1 MNPESVLYPNTQAA
15 TQFGFVDIPV
25 GLDEVS
31 FAQHKSEMQFMP
43 LANNVQKPGNLA
55 IVERNGNAIELA
67 QTSNKIMPT
76 APNTQQPGNFAIVE
90 RNVDS
95 NPIDL
100 VQTESEFMPLAANVQ
115 KPNAFAIVERNANAI
130 ELAQIMPT
138 APNTQQPGNFAIVER
153 NVDSNPID
161 LVQLPPVDSS
171 VVQKT
176 APGDFSIEDHEAVD
190 STLIQTRLTQ
200 KSANGLN

>member
-1 MNPESVLYPNTQAA
+1 VNPESVLYPNTQAA

-43 LANNVQKPGNLA
+43 LAKNVQKPGNLA
-55 IVERNGNAIELA
+55 IVERNG
-67 QTSNKIMPT
+67 
-76 APNTQQPGNFAIVE
+76 
-90 RNVDS
+90 
-95 NPIDL
+95 
-100 VQTESEFMPLAANVQ
+100 
-115 KPNAFAIVERNANAI
+115 NAI

>member
-1 MNPESVLYPNTQAA
+1 
-15 TQFGFVDIPV
+15 
-25 GLDEVS
+25 
-31 FAQHKSEMQFMP
+31 MP

-100 VQTESEFMPLAANVQ
+100 VQTDAEFMPLASNVQ
-115 KPNAFAIVERNANAI
+115 KPGNLAIVERNGNAI
-130 ELAQIMPT
+130 ELAQTSNKIMPT

-176 APGDFSIEDHEAVD
+176 TPGDFSIEDHEAVD
-190 STLIQTRLTQ
+190 STLIQTKLTQ